1 MPSPRLDSVRPL
13 WLRVALVALGPLLA
27 LWPTLASAQRPNI
40 VLLLADD
47 LGFSDLGS
55 YGSEIETPN
64 LDRLAARGLR
74 LSNFHAASSCA
85 PTRAML
91 LTGVDS
97 HRAGVPNIVEA
108 IPPEQREHPHY
119 QGSLG
124 DNVATLAE
132 RLRDAGYHTY
142 MAGKWHLGH
151 GPGQRPFQRG
161 FERTFMMADT
171 GSDNWEEKPYLP
183 IYRKA
188 NWYADGEPAHLPD
201 DFYSSKFFIDKT
213 LEFIDGNA
221 SDGRPFFAYVAF
233 QAVHIPVQAPR
244 SFTAKYLET
253 YSGGWSALREAR
265 FDRALR
271 RGVVPAGT
279 RLKDVPTTRDWQA
292 LAPEERRYRSKAMAV
307 YAGMIDA
314 MDFHIGRLV
323 EHLELIGE
331 YENTVF
337 IFLSDNGAEASDPI
351 PRRLVPRWLWDQW
364 LRSNGYNS
372 DYETLG
378 ERGSFM
384 VIGPGWAS
392 AAASPLDFYKF
403 FSSEGG
409 TRVPL
414 IISGAPVR
422 ASGRVSHAF
431 AWVTDVFATIIA
443 LAGADAPAGD
453 GRNLEVPTGRSLLPI
468 LSGESDRVY
477 GEDEP
482 VGYELG
488 GNAALFKGDHKLVLN
503 RPPLGDGQWH
513 LYDIAADPGETT
525 DLAGS
530 QPERFASMRREY
542 AVYVAANH
550 VLPVPEG
557 YDQRRQVV
565 ANWIRSRLTPL
576 VPPVAAGLVV
586 LLALLIWRRTRRA

>member
-1 MPSPRLDSVRPL
+1 M
-13 WLRVALVALGPLLA
+13 
-27 LWPTLASAQRPNI
+27 
-40 VLLLADD
+40 LLLADD

-64 LDRLAARGLR
+64 LDRLAAEGLR
-74 LSNFHAASSCA
+74 LSNFHTAASCA

-124 DNVATLAE
+124 DNVGTLAE

-151 GPGQRPFQRG
+151 RPGQRPFQRG
-161 FERTFMMADT
+161 FERSFMLADT

-201 DFYSSKFFIDKT
+201 DFYSSKFFVDKT
-213 LEFIDGNA
+213 LEFIDENA
-221 SDGRPFFAYVAF
+221 HDGRPFFAYVAF

-244 SFTAKYLET
+244 SFTARYLET
-253 YSGGWSALREAR
+253 YAEGWSALREAR
-265 FDRALR
+265 LGRALR
-271 RGVVPAGT
+271 LGLVPAGT
-279 RLKDVPTTRDWQA
+279 RLKDVPTTPDWDA
-292 LAPEERRYRSKAMAV
+292 LPSEQRRYRSKAMAV
-307 YAGMIDA
+307 YAGMIAA
-314 MDFHIGRLV
+314 MDFHIGRLI
-323 EHLELIGE
+323 EHLEASGE

-337 IFLSDNGAEASDPI
+337 IFLSDNGPEASDPF
-351 PRRLVPRWLWDQW
+351 PRQRLARWLWDRW
-364 LRSNGYNS
+364 LHSNGYDTDS
-372 DYETLG
+372 ETLG

-422 ASGRVSHAF
+422 APGRVSHAF
-431 AWVTDVFATIIA
+431 AWVTDVFATIVA
-443 LAGADAPAGD
+443 LADADAQAPEAPG
-453 GRNLEVPTGRSLLPI
+453 LEVPTGRSLLPI
-468 LSGESDRVY
+468 LSGEADRVY
-477 GEDEP
+477 GEDDP

-503 RPPLGDGQWH
+503 RPPLGDGRWH

-525 DLAGS
+525 DLSGS
-530 QPERFASMRREY
+530 QPERFATMRGDY
-542 AVYVAANH
+542 AAYVAANQ

-557 YDQRRQVV
+557 YDQRRQLIV
-565 ANWIRSRLTPL
+565 NWIRSRLTQPGL
-576 VPPVAAGLVV
+576 LIAAGLVV
-586 LLALLIWRRTRRA
+586 LLALLIWRRARRA